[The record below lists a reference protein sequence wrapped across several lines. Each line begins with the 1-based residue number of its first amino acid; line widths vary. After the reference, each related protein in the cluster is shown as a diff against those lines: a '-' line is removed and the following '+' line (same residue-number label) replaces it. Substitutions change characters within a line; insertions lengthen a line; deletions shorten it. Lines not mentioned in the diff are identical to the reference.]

1 MRWRI
6 SQLVTKG
13 ARLRLETKAMVVVCY
28 GKVAIRLLPSVPG
41 VTEDLI
47 SAVAVQVQMERQ
59 GITLLLVHCLF
70 LLIANTIASLFYGFW
85 DDCIQPLSDYCTSLW
100 RSQRASSSGYTKV
113 YNHTPSPQSD
123 IDHIPSLHFSI
134 TTFSSSTS
142 FPPQLLTIMQVD
154 ENETKKSV

>member
-6 SQLVTKG
+6 SLLVTKG
-13 ARLRLETKAMVVVCY
+13 APSWRVEIKALVVVRY
-28 GKVAIRLLPSVPG
+28 GKVAIRVLPSVPG

-47 SAVAVQVQMERQ
+47 SAVAMQVQIERQ
-59 GITLLLVHCLF
+59 GIKLLLVHCI

-100 RSQRASSSGYTKV
+100 RGQRASSSGYTKV
-113 YNHTPSPQSD
+113 YNHTPSPHSN
-123 IDHIPSLHFSI
+123 IDHIPSLHVSV

-142 FPPQLLTIMQVD
+142 FPHPFISFSFFM
-154 ENETKKSV
+154 EGWM